1 MKIYV
6 DTNVFLDYLLERK
19 NKQGKDLSKPAFEV
33 FKRTLNCEFYII
45 LSNHL
50 LSELHRNIAEKDT
63 YMLLQWLKKK
73 IITVENEYFDIS
85 GDNKSDTKHA
95 LLALKGDAD
104 FIVTRNKNH
113 FLNFS
118 IKTVLPEEL

>member
-19 NKQGKDLSKPAFEV
+19 NKQGKDLSGPAFSV
-33 FKRTLNCEFYII
+33 FKRAVSCEFYII

-50 LSELHRNIAEKDT
+50 LNELHRMIKEDDT
-63 YMLLQWLKKK
+63 RMLLNFLNKK
-73 IITVENEYFDIS
+73 IITVEDEHEHK
-85 GDNKSDTKHA
+85 GDEKHA
-95 LLALKGDAD
+95 VLAINAGAD
-104 FIVTRNKNH
+104 LIVTRNKNH

-118 IKTVLPEEL
+118 IKAVLPEEL